1 MRKVYLS
8 GPMTGIEFHNYPL
21 FNRVAAQLREE
32 GVFVYNPAEFTNDPE
47 HDFNVREAFAA
58 YCKFICEEADTVVI
72 LPGWH
77 TSAGARVEVALARRL
92 GLQIATVKGLEY

>member
-1 MRKVYLS
+1 MKTIYIS
-8 GPMTGIEFHNYPL
+8 GPMTGIEFFNYPL

-32 GVFVYNPAEFTNDPE
+32 GHRVYNPAEYTGDPAA
-47 HDFNVREAFAA
+47 DFPIREVFAD
-58 YCKFICEEADTVVI
+58 YCKFICLEADTIVI

-77 TSAGARVEVALARRL
+77 TSAGSRAEVALARRL